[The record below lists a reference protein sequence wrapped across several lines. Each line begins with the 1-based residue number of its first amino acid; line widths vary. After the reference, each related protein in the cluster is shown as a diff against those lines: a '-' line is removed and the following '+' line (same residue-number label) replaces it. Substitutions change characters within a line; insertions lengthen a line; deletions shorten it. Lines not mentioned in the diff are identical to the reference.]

1 MSKSRESKQN
11 KRHTKLFFFTMDL
24 DPLTAD
30 HPDRTARE
38 DEEAAAEA
46 CERELGR
53 APVLLVREGKERC
66 LHLPVF

>member
-1 MSKSRESKQN
+1 
-11 KRHTKLFFFTMDL
+11 MDL

-46 CERELGR
+46 GERELGR
-53 APVLLVREGKERC
+53 APVLLVSD
-66 LHLPVF
+66 

>member
-1 MSKSRESKQN
+1 MRGLVCELKVESNNK
-11 KRHTKLFFFTMDL
+11 KRHSLFPFSAMDL

-46 CERELGR
+46 GERELGR
-53 APVLLVREGKERC
+53 APVLLVSD
-66 LHLPVF
+66 